1 MTSRH
6 MILYAE
12 DDLDDLYMVK
22 KAFEIH
28 DHIQVIHASNGE
40 VAFQQLVKMLS
51 EGLKPCLVILDINM
65 PILNGREAL
74 AKIKGIDDLKDIPI
88 ILFSTSSSPLDKQFA
103 DSYKV
108 EMFTK
113 PLHYQ
118 DLEKIAMLFVD
129 RCNFE
134 INKLSSSS

>member
-1 MTSRH
+1 